1 MILAL
6 IDILAKGSGGGS
18 SSGNDADSSIK
29 FIFGGIVVVIW
40 IVGGIMSQM
49 KKKAD
54 RERWNNPQPQQDWS
68 HLLRDLTAG
77 QNKPFTPGTPAPPHL
92 QPPPP
97 QRQQQNPPRIQQTK
111 SFAQQSP
118 RPFVQQY
125 PQRQQIQQY
134 PQRPPPVRRHVAPP
148 LKAKP
153 FQGPRPILRKPKPQR
168 RPPAIPP
175 HSMQVR
181 RPPEAQVGLIQDSP
195 VIMGQAGGATLIQNA
210 TARSSAPRVTRSQ
223 LRKLILWSE
232 ILAPPLALRE
242 TSPK

>member
-1 MILAL
+1 MLSLLPILTL
-6 IDILAKGSGGGS
+6 LAKGSSGS
-18 SSGNDADSSIK
+18 PPVTDADSSIK

-77 QNKPFTPGTPAPPHL
+77 QNKPFTPQTPAPPHL
-92 QPPPP
+92 QPQPPP
-97 QRQQQNPPRIQQTK
+97 QQQQNRQPMQQTK

-125 PQRQQIQQY
+125 RPQPPRRPAPMRPSPMPRRTIQPPKPIAKRHKAQR
-134 PQRPPPVRRHVAPP
+134 RPPPVPAQALATRT
-148 LKAKP
+148 
-153 FQGPRPILRKPKPQR
+153 PQ
-168 RPPAIPP
+168 
-175 HSMQVR
+175 
-181 RPPEAQVGLIQDSP
+181 AQVGLIPDSA
-195 VIMGQAGGATLIQNA
+195 VTMGQAGSATSLTA
-210 TARSSAPRVTRSQ
+210 STARTGAPRVTRSQ

-232 ILAPPLALRE
+232 VLAPPLSLRE
-242 TSPK
+242 DPLQ

>member
-1 MILAL
+1 MILGL

-18 SSGNDADSSIK
+18 SSSDADSSIK
-29 FIFGGIVVVIW
+29 FIFGAIVLVIW
-40 IVGGIMSQM
+40 VVGGIMSQM

-54 RERWNNPQPQQDWS
+54 RERWNNPQPPQQDWS

-92 QPPPP
+92 QQQPP
-97 QRQQQNPPRIQQTK
+97 QQQVQNRQHMQQIK

-125 PQRQQIQQY
+125 RPPQAPQAPQRRAPMPRKAIMPPKPIQQ
-134 PQRPPPVRRHVAPP
+134 R
-148 LKAKP
+148 KA
-153 FQGPRPILRKPKPQR
+153 KPQR

-175 HSMQVR
+175 QTMQVR
-181 RPPEAQVGLIQDSP
+181 RPPEAQVGLIQDSA
-195 VIMGQAGGATLIQNA
+195 VTMGQSGGATSVQA
-210 TARSSAPRVTRSQ
+210 STARGSSPRVTRAQ

-232 ILAPPLALRE
+232 ILAPPLSLRE
-242 TSPK
+242 DSPR